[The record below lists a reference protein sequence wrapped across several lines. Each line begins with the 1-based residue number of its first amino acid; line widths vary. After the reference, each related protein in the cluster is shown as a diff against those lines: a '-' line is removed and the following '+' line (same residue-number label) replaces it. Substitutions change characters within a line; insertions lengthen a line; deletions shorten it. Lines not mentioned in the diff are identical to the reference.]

1 MPDLDIN
8 LENDTELVELGQVFS
23 IVEML
28 GKLAAIKKCKT
39 KKKLFY
45 IILKLLL
52 SKSVSLVFIE
62 RADRGQLPA

>member
-23 IVEML
+23 IVERL

-45 IILKLLL
+45 KI
-52 SKSVSLVFIE
+52 FFFT
-62 RADRGQLPA
+62 

>member
-39 KKKLFY
+39 KKKTFLHNFKIIVVKISKLSFY
-45 IILKLLL
+45 
-52 SKSVSLVFIE
+52 
-62 RADRGQLPA
+62 

>member
-8 LENDTELVELGQVFS
+8 LENDTQLVELGQVFS

-28 GKLAAIKKCKT
+28 GKLAAIKKCK
-39 KKKLFY
+39 KKKLSY